1 MKDESKTKAQLIGEL
16 DDARKR
22 IVELESRG
30 KGQDQTAAD
39 APEDWSQRFIESSA
53 MGALIYRLESDGR
66 LVFSGANPAADRL
79 LGVDNSLFI
88 GKTIEEA
95 FPPLA
100 ETEIPER
107 YITAARDGEPW
118 HAEQVNYEDDRI
130 SGAYEVHAFQIA
142 PGRMVAM
149 FSDIT
154 ARKQAEDR
162 LRQSEQILRQSQE
175 VAQLGSYDLDVMADK
190 WTSSPILDKIFG
202 IDESFTRDVVGWEGI
217 IHPEYHLEMH
227 NYFKTKVLGAGHNF
241 DKEYTIV
248 RQNDGEKRWVHG
260 LGTLDFDDE
269 GRPIRMTGT
278 IQDVTDRKQVEER
291 LRQEIAYTETTI
303 QSMPGLFYV
312 FDYESGRFA
321 RRNANWSILTGYSE
335 EELDNMKALDFFAE
349 GEDRT
354 NCLKSQEK
362 VYTKGHHNMENSLLT
377 KDGAKIPH
385 FWTGRRI
392 KLGDETYV
400 VGMAIDISARKR
412 AQEELR
418 RIRET

>member
-1 MKDESKTKAQLIGEL
+1 
-16 DDARKR
+16 
-22 IVELESRG
+22 
-30 KGQDQTAAD
+30 
-39 APEDWSQRFIESSA
+39 
-53 MGALIYRLESDGR
+53 
-66 LVFSGANPAADRL
+66 
-79 LGVDNSLFI
+79 
-88 GKTIEEA
+88 
-95 FPPLA
+95 
-100 ETEIPER
+100 
-107 YITAARDGEPW
+107 
-118 HAEQVNYEDDRI
+118 
-130 SGAYEVHAFQIA
+130 
-142 PGRMVAM
+142 
-149 FSDIT
+149 
-154 ARKQAEDR
+154 
-162 LRQSEQILRQSQE
+162 
-175 VAQLGSYDLDVMADK
+175 MADK